1 MGQASRKDKDT
12 QKQEGSPPAASVP
25 SSPDAAQPAV
35 PHEGWRKPAGMSRK
49 GWAIL
54 AGAVAFIQLPLIH
67 YALIRGQADV
77 TATVPYQQSFND
89 PAVVARD
96 FFSTGAYWRVTNGE
110 LLGPAPKNN
119 PLWLQAAL
127 PDDVAVEFDVRPE
140 YPDGDIR
147 VELFGNGRDPASGYV
162 LVQGG
167 WNNSL
172 SVIARKDINAPAL
185 DALQRKAARV
195 AEKGGGQGA
204 DLVATGVFKKD
215 TRVRVESRV
224 GAPIQSGRTYHW
236 RIERRGN
243 VLKWAIDG
251 QLVGELDDPF
261 PLKGKGQDRLGLSGW
276 ESQLFFDNLRIGT
289 PDSMPAT
296 MVAKQEPTLPP
307 GPSEDDFNRDTLGDA
322 WNVTNPSATKIE
334 DGALVVQALG
344 NRPVW
349 LKKPLPENAV
359 IEFDAW
365 GDSPEG
371 DMKVEAWGDGRSFY
385 AGDPRL
391 QYTATG
397 YVFIFGGWRNTQSII
412 ARQHEH
418 THDRAVRDGA
428 AVVPG
433 QRYHFKITR
442 RDGLLSW
449 EVDGKPFLTL
459 QDASPLY
466 GPRNQY
472 FGFSGWQTRVHFDNL
487 KIQPL

>member
-1 MGQASRKDKDT
+1 MGQASRKDKE
-12 QKQEGSPPAASVP
+12 KQVESPVAEALPPSTGAAPAEA
-25 SSPDAAQPAV
+25 
-35 PHEGWRKPAGMSRK
+35 WRKPAGLTRK
-49 GWAIL
+49 GWAVL
-54 AGAVAFIQLPLIH
+54 AGVIVFIQFPLIH
-67 YALIRGQADV
+67 YALFRGQADV
-77 TATVPYQQSFND
+77 TATLPYAQSFDD

-119 PLWLQAAL
+119 PLWLQATL

-172 SVIARKDINAPAL
+172 SVIARRDINAPSL
-185 DALQRKAARV
+185 DALQRRAARI
-195 AEKGGGQGA
+195 AERGGGQGT

-215 TRVRVESRV
+215 TSVRVESRV
-224 GAPIQSGRTYHW
+224 GAPVQSGRVYHW

-251 QLVGELDDPF
+251 TLVAELDDPF
-261 PLKGKGQDRLGLSGW
+261 PFNGKGHDRLGLSGW

-296 MVAKQEPTLPP
+296 AMKQEPVLPP
-307 GPSEDDFNRDTLGDA
+307 GPFEDDFNRATIGDA
-322 WNVTNPSATKIE
+322 WNVTNPGAVKLE
-334 DGALVVQALG
+334 DGALVVQGVG
-344 NRPVW
+344 NRPMW
-349 LKKPLPENAV
+349 LKQPLPENAS

-365 GDSPEG
+365 ADSADG
-371 DMKVEAWGDGRSFY
+371 DMKIEAWGDGRSFY

-397 YVFIFGGWRNTQSII
+397 YVFIFGGWRNTQSVI

-418 THDRAVRDGA
+418 TNDRAVRDGA
-428 AVVPG
+428 AVTPG
-433 QRYHFKITR
+433 QRYHFRITR

-449 EVDGKPFLTL
+449 EVDGKPFLSL

-466 GPRNQY
+466 GPRNRH

>member
-77 TATVPYQQSFND
+77 TATVPYQQAFND

-119 PLWLQAAL
+119 PLWLQAVL

-307 GPSEDDFNRDTLGDA
+307 GS
-322 WNVTNPSATKIE
+322 
-334 DGALVVQALG
+334 
-344 NRPVW
+344 
-349 LKKPLPENAV
+349 
-359 IEFDAW
+359 
-365 GDSPEG
+365 
-371 DMKVEAWGDGRSFY
+371 
-385 AGDPRL
+385 
-391 QYTATG
+391 YT
-397 YVFIFGGWRNTQSII
+397 
-412 ARQHEH
+412 
-418 THDRAVRDGA
+418 
-428 AVVPG
+428 
-433 QRYHFKITR
+433 
-442 RDGLLSW
+442 
-449 EVDGKPFLTL
+449 
-459 QDASPLY
+459 
-466 GPRNQY
+466 
-472 FGFSGWQTRVHFDNL
+472 
-487 KIQPL
+487 